1 MNSLL
6 GQLVFSV
13 GRQQYYWDDVIL
25 SARRWGD
32 WADLEKELREGIACL
47 KRLDEAEEEF
57 DPEALESAANDFR
70 YERDLLTAEEA
81 EAWLNRWNLSAD
93 SWMEYLQR
101 FILRRKWAD
110 QLVEIVARYRV
121 TKKEIHSS
129 LHAEAI
135 CSGHLARFAR
145 ALAARAS
152 AYEKALEAG
161 WVRDEPK
168 SAEATGRIRLLEAS
182 YQRFCDHVVDAQ
194 GIKNQVDSH
203 RLDWIRVGCR
213 YVLFSQEQMAREA
226 ALCARDD
233 GMQLDE
239 VAANASIALQNA
251 TMYLDEVEPSLRD
264 RFLSAEKGALVGPL
278 NWDKAFG
285 LFLVEDKIIP
295 AVEDPEIKQRAQET
309 LLESAVNREINKR
322 VKWHARL

>member
-6 GQLVFSV
+6 GQLVFSI

-93 SWMEYLQR
+93 SWMEYLRR

-110 QLVEIVARYRV
+110 QLVQIVARYRV

-203 RLDWIRVGCR
+203 RLDWIRIGCR

-239 VAANASIALQNA
+239 VAANAGIALQNA

-322 VKWHARL
+322 LKWHARL

>member
-25 SARRWGD
+25 SARLWGD

-47 KRLDEAEEEF
+47 KRLDEAAEEF
-57 DPEALESAANDFR
+57 DPEELESAANDFR

-101 FILRRKWAD
+101 FMLRRKWAD

-129 LHAEAI
+129 LYAEAI

-161 WVRDEPK
+161 WVRDDLK
-168 SAEATGRIRLLEAS
+168 SAEAAGRIRLLEAS

-203 RLDWIRVGCR
+203 RLDWIRFDCR
-213 YVLFSQEQMAREA
+213 YVLFYQEQMAREA

-239 VAANASIALQNA
+239 VAANASLAPQNA

-264 RFLSAEKGALVGPL
+264 RFLSAEKGALIGPL

>member
-6 GQLVFSV
+6 GQLVFSI

-168 SAEATGRIRLLEAS
+168 SAEAAGRIRLLEAS

-233 GMQLDE
+233 GMRLDE

>member
-6 GQLVFSV
+6 GQLVFSI

-25 SARRWGD
+25 SARLRGN
-32 WADLEKELREGIACL
+32 WADLEKELHEGIACL
-47 KRLDEAEEEF
+47 KRLDEAEEEL

-70 YERDLLTAEEA
+70 YQRDLLTTEEA
-81 EAWLNRWNLSAD
+81 EAWLNRWGLSAE

-121 TKKEIHSS
+121 TKKEIHKS
-129 LHAEAI
+129 LHTEAI
-135 CSGHLARFAR
+135 CSGYLARFAR

-152 AYEKALEAG
+152 AHEKALESG

-168 SAEATGRIRLLEAS
+168 SAEAAGRIRLLEAN
-182 YQRFCDHVVDAQ
+182 YQRFCDHMVDAQ
-194 GIKNQVDSH
+194 GIKNEIYSH
-203 RLDWIRVGCR
+203 RLDWIRFQCR
-213 YVLFSQEQMAREA
+213 YVLFPQEQMAREA

-251 TMYLDEVEPSLRD
+251 TIYLDEVEPSLRD
-264 RFLSAEKGALVGPL
+264 RFLSAEKGALIGPL

-322 VKWHARL
+322 AKWHARL

>member
-203 RLDWIRVGCR
+203 RLDWIRIGCR

>member
-32 WADLEKELREGIACL
+32 WANLEKELREGIACL

-57 DPEALESAANDFR
+57 EPEALESAANDFR
-70 YERDLLTAEEA
+70 YQRDLLTAEEA

-110 QLVEIVARYRV
+110 QLVEIAARYRV

-129 LHAEAI
+129 RHAEAI

-152 AYEKALEAG
+152 AYEKAVEAG

-168 SAEATGRIRLLEAS
+168 SAEATRRIRRLEAS

-203 RLDWIRVGCR
+203 RLEWIRVGCR

-226 ALCARDD
+226 AGKRGTHYLASEAAAALIGTDDLCDLRVPRGTRHHLLLLRAGQGFEARNLSFWRKMKIGGRAVSRGAIATGDVIEI
-233 GMQLDE
+233 GGLKLTFMDE
-239 VAANASIALQNA
+239 V
-251 TMYLDEVEPSLRD
+251 R
-264 RFLSAEKGALVGPL
+264 
-278 NWDKAFG
+278 
-285 LFLVEDKIIP
+285 
-295 AVEDPEIKQRAQET
+295 
-309 LLESAVNREINKR
+309 
-322 VKWHARL
+322 

>member
-93 SWMEYLQR
+93 SWMEYLRR

-203 RLDWIRVGCR
+203 RLDWIRIGCR

-239 VAANASIALQNA
+239 VAANAGIALQNA

>member
-6 GQLVFSV
+6 GQLVFSI

-25 SARRWGD
+25 SARLWGD

-47 KRLDEAEEEF
+47 KRLDKAEEEF
-57 DPEALESAANDFR
+57 DPEELESAANDFR

-101 FILRRKWAD
+101 FMLRRKWAD

-168 SAEATGRIRLLEAS
+168 SAEAAGRIRLLEAS

-194 GIKNQVDSH
+194 GIKNQVDAH
-203 RLDWIRVGCR
+203 RLDWIRFNCR
-213 YVLFSQEQMAREA
+213 YVLFYQEQMAREA

-239 VAANASIALQNA
+239 VAANASIAPQNA
-251 TMYLDEVEPSLRD
+251 TLYLDEVEPSLRD
-264 RFLSAEKGALVGPL
+264 RFLSAEKGALIGPL

>member
-6 GQLVFSV
+6 GQLVFSI

-25 SARRWGD
+25 SARLRGN
-32 WADLEKELREGIACL
+32 WADLEKELHEGIACL
-47 KRLDEAEEEF
+47 KRLDEAEEEL

-70 YERDLLTAEEA
+70 YQRDLLTTEEA
-81 EAWLNRWNLSAD
+81 EAWLNRWGLSAE

-121 TKKEIHSS
+121 TKKEIHKCR
-129 LHAEAI
+129 HTEAI
-135 CSGHLARFAR
+135 CSGYLARFAR

-152 AYEKALEAG
+152 AHEKALESG

-168 SAEATGRIRLLEAS
+168 SAEAAGRIRLLEAN
-182 YQRFCDHVVDAQ
+182 YQRFCDHMVDAQ
-194 GIKNQVDSH
+194 GIKNEIYSH
-203 RLDWIRVGCR
+203 RLDWIRFRCR
-213 YVLFSQEQMAREA
+213 YVLFPQEQMAREA

-251 TMYLDEVEPSLRD
+251 TIYLDEVEPSLRD
-264 RFLSAEKGALVGPL
+264 RFLSAEKGALIGPL

-322 VKWHARL
+322 AKWHARL

>member
-6 GQLVFSV
+6 GQLVFSI
-13 GRQQYYWDDVIL
+13 GRQQFYWDDVIL
-25 SARRWGD
+25 SARLRGNWV
-32 WADLEKELREGIACL
+32 DLEKELREGIACL
-47 KRLDEAEEEF
+47 KRLDETEEEL

-70 YERDLLTAEEA
+70 YQRDLLTAEEA
-81 EAWLNRWNLSAD
+81 EAWLNRWGLSAD
-93 SWMEYLQR
+93 SWTEYLQR

-121 TKKEIHSS
+121 TKKEIHKS
-129 LHAEAI
+129 LHTEAI

-152 AYEKALEAG
+152 AYEKALESG

-168 SAEATGRIRLLEAS
+168 SAEAAGRIRLLDAS

-194 GIKNQVDSH
+194 GIKNEIYSH
-203 RLDWIRVGCR
+203 RLDWIRFQCR
-213 YVLFSQEQMAREA
+213 YVLFPQEQMAREA

-239 VAANASIALQNA
+239 VAANASIGLQNA
-251 TMYLDEVEPSLRD
+251 TIYLDEVEPSLRD

-322 VKWHARL
+322 GKWHARL

>member
-32 WADLEKELREGIACL
+32 WADLEKELRQGIACL

-57 DPEALESAANDFR
+57 DPEALESAASDFR
-70 YERDLLTAEEA
+70 YERDLLTAEET
-81 EAWLNRWNLSAD
+81 EAWLNRWHLSAD

-121 TKKEIHSS
+121 TKKEIHNS

-168 SAEATGRIRLLEAS
+168 SAEATARIRRLETS
-182 YQRFCDHVVDAQ
+182 YQRFCDHVVDEQ
-194 GIKNQVDSH
+194 GIKNQVNSH
-203 RLDWIRVGCR
+203 RLDWVRVGCR

-251 TMYLDEVEPSLRD
+251 TLYLDEVEPSLRD

-295 AVEDPEIKQRAQET
+295 AAEDPEIKQRAQET

>member
-47 KRLDEAEEEF
+47 KRLDEGEEEF

-70 YERDLLTAEEA
+70 YQRDLLTAEEA

-110 QLVEIVARYRV
+110 QLVEIAARYRV

-152 AYEKALEAG
+152 AYEKAVEAG

-168 SAEATGRIRLLEAS
+168 SAEATRRIRCLEAS

-203 RLDWIRVGCR
+203 RLEWIRVGCR

-251 TMYLDEVEPSLRD
+251 TLYLDEVEPALRD

-295 AVEDPEIKQRAQET
+295 AVEDPEIKRRAQET